1 MNSNDQIK
9 IKNSVS
15 MIKKALINK
24 VIDVSEEKGE
34 EVDVALL
41 KVINNLNDDNLI
53 ANALDYVSLDENFLA
68 LLMNNIEQSRLSD
81 DMPF

>member
-1 MNSNDQIK
+1 MNNNDEIK

>member
-1 MNSNDQIK
+1 
-9 IKNSVS
+9 